1 MSDTKT
7 KLISIIGDKY
17 EVLERMSSGGMGE
30 IYWGLHRALNKRVAI
45 KVIKHGQS
53 DAPEMEERFF
63 REARL
68 AANLDHSG
76 IIDIYD
82 FGTEA
87 GLAYLIMPFIDGV
100 NLREKLKDEERI
112 GIKESLI
119 MVMAITNAL
128 GYAHLKGI
136 IHRDIKPS
144 NIMIDKHGKVL
155 LTDFGVSK
163 SMEDNDLTV
172 LGTIIGTPRYMSP
185 EQIESGKCD
194 NRSDL
199 YALGLVFYEMVT
211 GVYPYNE
218 TDIAGLLY
226 AQIHTIPPRPS
237 EIIKDI
243 PVALCDII
251 MKLLKKS
258 PQNRF
263 SSCQELYNEL
273 RKVPFSSRKNENIE
287 KDLQINERI
296 LATRVLEKD
305 STFKNDFQKF
315 DSKNLKK
322 KYSVKFIFFIFVCIG
337 VAIYAVWTMLMPV
350 SEFLKTDIAKE
361 GGKDELLTKLP
372 ASVSENSDLDKLNSV
387 QFTTKNLNSSPPDIE
402 NLFLKAQTTYSSGQI
417 DSPPDDNSLTY
428 LSEIKKISPD
438 HKGANKLLIEIFAA
452 YISKG
457 ESALHN
463 GDMSLAQSYYEKA
476 QGVSLIYGLSNKGLD
491 DLNKKIIITKREEK
505 QQRLIQDHLSKART
519 LFAISNIDSPP
530 NENALMYLANVKDID
545 PHNKEADRLLSN
557 IIDTY
562 VYTGKT
568 ALIDDQLEEAQNFV
582 KKALKIKLLYG
593 INNENLVSFQKQIQ
607 EIQTQEPE
615 KKQVKVW
622 GTF

>member
-163 SMEDNDLTV
+163 SIQDNDLTV

-273 RKVPFSSRKNENIE
+273 RKIPFSSRKNENIE

-337 VAIYAVWTMLMPV
+337 VAVYAVWTMLMPV
-350 SEFLKTDIAKE
+350 SEFLQKTDIAKE
-361 GGKDELLTKLP
+361 EGKMSCLQSYLL
-372 ASVSENSDLDKLNSV
+372 
-387 QFTTKNLNSSPPDIE
+387 Q
-402 NLFLKAQTTYSSGQI
+402 FLKTQI
-417 DSPPDDNSLTY
+417 WTN
-428 LSEIKKISPD
+428 
-438 HKGANKLLIEIFAA
+438 
-452 YISKG
+452 
-457 ESALHN
+457 
-463 GDMSLAQSYYEKA
+463 
-476 QGVSLIYGLSNKGLD
+476 
-491 DLNKKIIITKREEK
+491 
-505 QQRLIQDHLSKART
+505 
-519 LFAISNIDSPP
+519 
-530 NENALMYLANVKDID
+530 
-545 PHNKEADRLLSN
+545 
-557 IIDTY
+557 
-562 VYTGKT
+562 
-568 ALIDDQLEEAQNFV
+568 
-582 KKALKIKLLYG
+582 
-593 INNENLVSFQKQIQ
+593 
-607 EIQTQEPE
+607 
-615 KKQVKVW
+615 
-622 GTF
+622 